1 MNALNIENKEYE
13 IILKSISNTLFK
25 TGGVVEYQDIN
36 WHLLLDECKRQ
47 TVCYIVFEGLENKH
61 AIPRDV
67 YEKWFNYI
75 GMYMRDNHSVNN
87 HHSYLDSL
95 MKKYGLPYC
104 IYKGA
109 ASEFYYPNP
118 ALRAMGDVDFAVP
131 KECFEKALDLLK
143 DCDVLFHIGDV
154 LYHGPRND
162 IPEGYNPKG
171 LISKINS
178 LDNIIIAR
186 GNCDADVDQMVINHP
201 IQSPY
206 VMSQFGET
214 RIVTTHG
221 YTDSKEDTINKAKSM
236 GADILILGHTHVKE
250 LYLDE
255 NLVVLNPGST
265 SIPKDG
271 THSVAIIDIIQSE
284 DEIDMNFN
292 LIDINTKN
300 IINLD

>member
-1 MNALNIENKEYE
+1 MKI
-13 IILKSISNTLFK
+13 
-25 TGGVVEYQDIN
+25 GVMSDT
-36 WHLLLDECKRQ
+36 H
-47 TVCYIVFEGLENKH
+47 G
-61 AIPRDV
+61 
-67 YEKWFNYI
+67 
-75 GMYMRDNHSVNN
+75 
-87 HHSYLDSL
+87 SL
-95 MKKYGLPYC
+95 TY
-104 IYKGA
+104 
-109 ASEFYYPNP
+109 
-118 ALRAMGDVDFAVP
+118 
-131 KECFEKALDLLK
+131 FEKALDVLS
-143 DCDVLFHIGDV
+143 DCDVLIHGGDI

-162 IPEGYNPKG
+162 IREGYYSNC
-171 LISKINS
+171 LISLIFC
-178 LDNIIIAR
+178 LYFLFIGR
-186 GNCDADVDQMVINHP
+186 GYCFADVDNFVIIHP
-201 IQSPY
+201 IESPY